1 MSRPHGREEPNRG
14 YARRDDDWDRERDRD
29 DRSRGPEVSKVNLIL
44 AIYVLSFTI
53 YPSMCVCR
61 DLD

>member
-29 DRSRGPEVSKVNLIL
+29 DRSRGPEVSRN
-44 AIYVLSFTI
+44 
-53 YPSMCVCR
+53 
-61 DLD
+61 

>member
-29 DRSRGPEVSKVNLIL
+29 DRSRGPEVSDASFYSHHLREMNNHLP
-44 AIYVLSFTI
+44 IYVCLA
-53 YPSMCVCR
+53 
-61 DLD
+61 

>member
-29 DRSRGPEVSKVNLIL
+29 DRSRGPEVSNINAHSPYLCLFIHHL
-44 AIYVLSFTI
+44 PICMFL
-53 YPSMCVCR
+53 P
-61 DLD
+61 

>member
-29 DRSRGPEVSKVNLIL
+29 DRSRGPEVSNINPHFPHLC
-44 AIYVLSFTI
+44 LSIHHLPICMFM
-53 YPSMCVCR
+53 P
-61 DLD
+61 